1 MSQSQAISGLE
12 PRRALR
18 QILVVED
25 DVNSREGLRGL
36 LSVGGYRVDT
46 AADGWEA
53 LERIK
58 QGSYELAIVDL
69 DLPVSHGIAMDGWD
83 VARILRAFCPDVSI
97 VVVSGR
103 DGDEELDAARHIEV
117 DFLEK
122 PLAFSALRR
131 VIARLFPT
139 PAESNGA
146 APSSRA

>member
-1 MSQSQAISGLE
+1 VNTRTHAARRLE
-12 PRRALR
+12 PPKALR

-58 QGSYELAIVDL
+58 QEIYELAIVDL
-69 DLPVSHGIAMDGWD
+69 DLPIVHGIAMDGWD
-83 VARILRAFCPDVSI
+83 VARIVRAFCPEVAI

-103 DGDEELDAARHIEV
+103 GDDEVPAAAQMDV
-117 DFLEK
+117 AFLEK
-122 PLAFSALRR
+122 PISLSDLRS
-131 VIARLFPT
+131 VIAELFPS
-139 PAESNGA
+139 A
-146 APSSRA
+146 